1 MEVYTAIME
10 FVFYGND
17 MTAEKPKRNPNE
29 TQTKPNDNPNSNKAQ
44 KTQENPKI
52 TQLKPSSTL
61 AFNLIKRQLFID
73 NKQFINGCKG
83 GRPRKARVNEKKPTE
98 TQAKPNDNPNSV
110 TGNNISNNIS
120 ISSNRDNIDSNN
132 NKDDIIPP
140 NISKDILPPTEEDTP
155 ELNLPETDFFKRVRN
170 NMDCECITAAKTQC
184 KRKATWIIY
193 GKAYCNQHARNTIE
207 ALANNGQIVSSPPG
221 SAPPPSP
228 VEKRERTFRD
238 SLAPFVSKYGEEMI
252 RAFCDYWTER
262 NKSGTKMRFE
272 MEKTWD
278 TARRLVRWDIN
289 NNKFKR
295 DYAGNTKPIYGNK
308 APEEFGKGYW
318 SDDI

>member
-1 MEVYTAIME
+1 MNRDGFLFYRSYYEAIKNLPDNIKLEVYNAVME
-10 FVFYGND
+10 YGLYGNEIELHD
-17 MTAEKPKRNPNE
+17 EFARSIFT
-29 TQTKPNDNPNSNKAQ
+29 
-44 KTQENPKI
+44 
-52 TQLKPSSTL
+52 
-61 AFNLIKRQLFID
+61 LIKPVLETN
-73 NKQFINGCKG
+73 NKKFKSGKSG
-83 GRPRKARVNEKKPTE
+83 GRPRKEKPMVLKNENQSKTYGFENSGKNENLRHLMIKDISSDEDIGYRIEDKDISSDEDDIYLECIKIHSCPPCPADASGSNPEDSDLPTADAE
-98 TQAKPNDNPNSV
+98 IAPND
-110 TGNNISNNIS
+110 
-120 ISSNRDNIDSNN
+120 REE
-132 NKDDIIPP
+132 IP
-140 NISKDILPPTEEDTP
+140 
-155 ELNLPETDFFKRVRN
+155 
-170 NMDCECITAAKTQC
+170 
-184 KRKATWIIY
+184 
-193 GKAYCNQHARNTIE
+193 
-207 ALANNGQIVSSPPG
+207 SPPG

-228 VEKRERTFRD
+228 IEKRERTFRD

-295 DYAGNTKPIYGNK
+295 DYAGNTKPVYGNK